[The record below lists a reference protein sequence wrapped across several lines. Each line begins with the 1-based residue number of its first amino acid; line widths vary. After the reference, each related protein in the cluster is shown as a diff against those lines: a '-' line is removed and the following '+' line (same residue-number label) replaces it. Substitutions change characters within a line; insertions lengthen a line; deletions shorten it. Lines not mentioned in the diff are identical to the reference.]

1 MPASERQH
9 AIAAT
14 DTEDKAALGKHDGD
28 RSGFREQRCADAR
41 QPKDFQQCNQS
52 NM

>member
-9 AIAAT
+9 ALAAAHA
-14 DTEDKAALGKHDGD
+14 EDKAALGKHNGD
-28 RSGFREQRCADAR
+28 RSGFRVQWCAYAR
-41 QPKDFQQCNQS
+41 QPKDSQQGNQS

>member
-9 AIAAT
+9 TITAA
-14 DTEDKAALGKHDGD
+14 DAEDETALGKHDGD
-28 RSGFREQRCADAR
+28 RSGFRVGRRADAR